1 MPKIKVNDIEY
12 DVEKLSDNVKKKLA
26 LINFTDGRVKELVNL
41 QALLQRARNSY
52 IESLNREIISNKTGV
67 LFNDDWGNNNYAEN
81 YNR

>member
-67 LFNDDWGNNNYAEN
+67 LLLLKF
-81 YNR
+81 R

>member
-67 LFNDDWGNNNYAEN
+67 LFNDDWGNNKYAEN

>member
-67 LFNDDWGNNNYAEN
+67 LFNDD
-81 YNR
+81 